1 MSHPTP
7 GPLVSLP
14 YLQRLNFTQ
23 VPIAKI
29 IPLMS
34 LPLTAQLP
42 NSWIQSYHASV
53 QLLNYPHD
61 NYVGLYFSSHQV
73 LQFADSSAFSLSSS
87 MSTSDFQV
95 FYKWYSL
102 IFTPFLWNTIAMRK
116 PAIFWEAGEEKEKHR
131 QLFLSS
137 VRIRVKDYCKM
148 LGYRLNYLRSLPL
161 HLILMPSSHSFP
173 NMVPKSH
180 FHQLKKYPL

>member
-1 MSHPTP
+1 MWHSAFYLVQINLWYLWVKT
-7 GPLVSLP
+7 LSWVSLK
-14 YLQRLNFTQ
+14 LSINGQWHIFQHVVTC
-23 VPIAKI
+23 
-29 IPLMS
+29 
-34 LPLTAQLP
+34 LP
-42 NSWIQSYHASV
+42 
-53 QLLNYPHD
+53 
-61 NYVGLYFSSHQV
+61 
-73 LQFADSSAFSLSSS
+73 SAFSLSSS

-137 VRIRVKDYCKM
+137 VRITVEDYCKM

-173 NMVPKSH
+173 NMVPKSPQ